1 MNKKKNSYHCITAVV
16 LLNLLGFVCYGMDRP
31 GWYESEGEHVSY
43 GQVPSKDAGTA
54 RLAALDSGE
63 AERCLLVAPDEE
75 SPEIEELARNLQH
88 DPKLIYEFVRN
99 KIEYVP
105 YYGFLKGATQ
115 TLLDR
120 AGNDA
125 DQAALL
131 AALLRASGFTAKY
144 NYGYQSI
151 PTMAAHDHT
160 AARWFDVEDS
170 QPAVDR
176 TLFRNGIPG
185 MAYVDWTIM
194 DRIWVEATIAGQ
206 VCQLDAA
213 FKPHTRVKPLD
224 IASAIGYSRTALLT
238 AAGGDIGA
246 NYARNLSEANL
257 AQSLCGLS
265 SNLLTTFQEQL
276 REREDRRH
284 SRPVRDRSDPG

>member
-1 MNKKKNSYHCITAVV
+1 
-16 LLNLLGFVCYGMDRP
+16 MDRP

-63 AERCLLVAPDEE
+63 GRTALLGAPDEE

-151 PTMAAHDHT
+151 PDDGRA
-160 AARWFDVEDS
+160 
-170 QPAVDR
+170 
-176 TLFRNGIPG
+176 
-185 MAYVDWTIM
+185 
-194 DRIWVEATIAGQ
+194 
-206 VCQLDAA
+206 
-213 FKPHTRVKPLD
+213 
-224 IASAIGYSRTALLT
+224 
-238 AAGGDIGA
+238 
-246 NYARNLSEANL
+246 
-257 AQSLCGLS
+257 
-265 SNLLTTFQEQL
+265 
-276 REREDRRH
+276 
-284 SRPVRDRSDPG
+284 